1 MEEKENREQVK
12 RCPVCSSAVWAFCYD
27 KLDQKLE
34 TKDRYVKCRT
44 CGAFFIENRLNPQ
57 FIIQKFYKDR
67 NNIGSIEKYL
77 KKKFYL
83 EKVVKKIK
91 RFLPKKSVVFDIGCG
106 GGALL
111 KFMKDHGY
119 NVFGLEVSEEAKE
132 EAETVIGLKNI
143 ICCGDFLKLDFNE
156 NFFDAVLMTDV
167 VEHLHNPHVYL
178 EKITKIL
185 KPRGLLVIRT
195 PNSDCF
201 FHKLVKQRWMLSS
214 PRHIV
219 IYNRNSLLAL
229 LEKNKFKA
237 VYFSREKYTQTNLF
251 PSFSQGF
258 NNFLRGFAV
267 NFLRKL
273 FALIGK
279 GESITIIARKN
290 F

>member
-12 RCPVCSSAVWAFCYD
+12 RCPVCFSAVWTFYYD

-57 FIIQKFYKDR
+57 FIVNKFYQNR
-67 NNIGSIEKYL
+67 RGIGSVEKYL
-77 KKKFYL
+77 EKRLYL
-83 EKVVKKIK
+83 VKVVKKLK
-91 RFLPKKSVVFDIGCG
+91 RFLPKKSAVFDIGCG

-111 KFMKDHGY
+111 KFMKDCGY
-119 NVFGLEVSEEAKE
+119 NIFGLEVSEEARG
-132 EAETVIGLKNI
+132 EAESVVGLKNI

-167 VEHLHNPHVYL
+167 VEHLHNPHIYL
-178 EKITKIL
+178 EKIKKIL
-185 KPRGLLVIRT
+185 KSRGLLVIRT

-201 FHKLVKQRWMLSS
+201 FHKLVKQRWILSS

-229 LEKNKFKA
+229 LEKNKFK
-237 VYFSREKYTQTNLF
+237 VIYFSREKYIQTNLF

>member
-12 RCPVCSSAVWAFCYD
+12 RCPVCFSAVWTFCYD

-57 FIIQKFYKDR
+57 FIINKFYQNR
-67 NNIGSIEKYL
+67 NSVGSVEKYL
-77 KKKFYL
+77 EKKFYL
-83 EKVVKKIK
+83 GKVVKKLK
-91 RFLPKKSVVFDIGCG
+91 RFLPKKSTVFDIGCG

-111 KFMKDHGY
+111 KFMKDCGY
-119 NVFGLEVSEEAKE
+119 NVFGLEVSEEARE
-132 EAETVIGLKNI
+132 EAESVIGLKNI

-156 NFFDAVLMTDV
+156 HFFDAVLMTDV
-167 VEHLHNPHVYL
+167 VEHLHNPHTYL

-185 KPRGLLVIRT
+185 KPQGLLVIRT

-201 FHKLVKQRWMLSS
+201 LHKLIKQRWMLSS

-219 IYNRNSLLAL
+219 IYNHKSLLSL
-229 LEKNKFKA
+229 LEKHNFK
-237 VYFSREKYTQTNLF
+237 VGYFTREKHIQTNLF
-251 PSFSQGF
+251 PPFSRGF
-258 NNFLRGFAV
+258 GNFLRGFSV
-267 NFLRKL
+267 NFIRKM

-279 GESITIIARKN
+279 GESITIIAKKN